1 MRPSFTSA
9 KIACDEGTVGWSG
22 AVLPGNLILAT
33 RRIETSSAMKLSA
46 GFAAGIGSPHGR
58 PTAFILELCVIGAA
72 YCVLAVK
79 GDTEERLSYA
89 ETPIAER
96 VELRNAAGEAVHSIE
111 IAPKRPVVLRPGKPY
126 LALMGLKQ
134 PLKLGDSFPL
144 TLRFDA
150 AGEITVTT
158 MVENAPGE

>member
-1 MRPSFTSA
+1 MRRRSF
-9 KIACDEGTVGWSG
+9 
-22 AVLPGNLILAT
+22 
-33 RRIETSSAMKLSA
+33 
-46 GFAAGIGSPHGR
+46 FAAILWCAAPSASRAHSYVLGSIEIGHPWAR
-58 PTAFILELCVIGAA
+58 PASGQLGAA

-144 TLRFDA
+144 TLRF
-150 AGEITVTT
+150 
-158 MVENAPGE
+158 

>member
-1 MRPSFTSA
+1 MATMRRRSLLAAFLWSCAATRARAHSYVLGSLEIGHPWTRPTSA
-9 KIACDEGTVGWSG
+9 Q
-22 AVLPGNLILAT
+22 L
-33 RRIETSSAMKLSA
+33 
-46 GFAAGIGSPHGR
+46 
-58 PTAFILELCVIGAA
+58 GAA

-111 IAPKRPVVLRPGKPY
+111 IAPKRPVVLRPGKSY
-126 LALMGLKQ
+126 LALVGLKQ

-144 TLRFDA
+144 TLRFDIA
-150 AGEITVTT
+150 AEITVTV
-158 MVENAPGE
+158 MVENVPGE